1 MKFKLSLLLSL
12 LCFYSVTAL
21 ASGPITTNWK
31 NAVDGDFNEGTN
43 WVGNV
48 APSTFDTAIF
58 DLGASA
64 PGYEVTLNTTRTIR
78 NLKVLDDTVTLDL
91 NSQILNI
98 TTNFDLSQGGSGN
111 TTFTIDN
118 GTVNSPD
125 LLTTNSAGSG
135 GQSTLTIT
143 NNGILNVSGA
153 AEIGKNGPGNVFVD
167 GAGSQLN
174 ATDLKVG
181 LNASG
186 DGLLEIN
193 KGATTTI
200 NNSTLDVIIGDHSN
214 SQGEIKVNSTG
225 TGSDTLLD
233 VMTNLVVGDQG
244 NGKLSLMGSAADV
257 SDADVLVG
265 GDLTISANSG
275 STGLVEL
282 YDNANLTVT
291 GNIVLGDGSGMGDG
305 TMKIYGGGSGATV
318 TSLGDVLVGATG
330 TSGPTIPNKVEIHY
344 DGTLN
349 ADNVTV
355 GDNGVIEMFTA
366 SGNQSEL
373 NALFDVTNYGVIK
386 GAGKILT
393 DQETLHNFGTI
404 APDTV
409 WPLDVFNTV
418 VFENGSDMQVNFID
432 NDVSQLN
439 VFGNLNINSADLLL
453 IFDQEFIPTLNTSFD
468 VLTWSLTRTGTF
480 DNINI
485 LVDELLGYDA
495 LPAGLSFLSSYDPAG
510 AAGALS
516 ITIVPE
522 PSTWALMGMGC
533 LFIFWRVR
541 RRS

>member
-1 MKFKLSLLLSL
+1 MKFKLLLLLSL
-12 LCFYSVTAL
+12 LCFYSATAL
-21 ASGPITTNWK
+21 ASGPIITNWK
-31 NAVDGDFNEGTN
+31 NATDGDFSDGAKWTN
-43 WVGNV
+43 GI
-48 APSTFDTAIF
+48 PGSIDTAIF

-78 NLKVLDDTVTLDL
+78 NLKVLNDTVTLDL

-111 TTFTIDN
+111 TTSLTIDN

-153 AEIGKNGPGNVFVD
+153 ADIGKNGPGNVFVD

-193 KGATTTI
+193 KGATTSI

-214 SQGEIKVNSTG
+214 SQGQIKVNSTG
-225 TGSDTLLD
+225 GGDTLLD
-233 VMTNLVVGDQG
+233 VMSNLVVGDQG
-244 NGKLSLMGSAADV
+244 SGTLRLIGSA
-257 SDADVLVG
+257 ADVLVG
-265 GDLTISANSG
+265 GNLTISANSG

-282 YDNANLTVT
+282 YDNAYLTVT
-291 GNIVLGDGSGMGDG
+291 GDIVLGDGSGLGDG
-305 TMKIYGGGSGATV
+305 TLKIYGGGSGALV
-318 TSLGDVLVGATG
+318 ESFQDVNIGAVG
-330 TSGPTIPNKVEIHY
+330 TSGPTIPNTVEIHY
-344 DGTLN
+344 DGTLK

-355 GDNGVIEMFTA
+355 GDNGLIELLT
-366 SGNQSEL
+366 SGPNQGKIITMD
-373 NALFDVTNYGVIK
+373 NVTNYGIIK

-393 DQETLHNFGTI
+393 DEETLYNFGTL
-404 APDTV
+404 APDNIN
-409 WPLDVFNTV
+409 PLDIFNTV

-432 NDVSQLN
+432 DDVSQLN

-480 DNINI
+480 DNI
-485 LVDELLGYDA
+485 LVDELLGDA
-495 LPAGLSFLSSYDPAG
+495 LAGLSFLSSYDPAG
-510 AAGALS
+510 AAGALQ

-541 RRS
+541 RRD